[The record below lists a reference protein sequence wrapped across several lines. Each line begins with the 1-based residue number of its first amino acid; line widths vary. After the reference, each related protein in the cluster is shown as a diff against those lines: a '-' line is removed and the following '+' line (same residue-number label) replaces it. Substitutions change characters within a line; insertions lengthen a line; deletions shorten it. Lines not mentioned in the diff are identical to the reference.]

1 MRTLEEVDADIAETK
16 RQIELGNAFNRR
28 AARFDYILE
37 GDRSG
42 LDAIANAVNNAV
54 AREAQQK
61 FQAEQNELSRKNAL
75 EIALMNKAEAEAE
88 RKRKEDEAKALK
100 GIQAREQ
107 YAKNLASFN
116 SAGSEAERLPFLK
129 ANEALENE
137 FGKDVFG
144 QTMSEYEKARYKDE
158 VAAEDA
164 AWAAEVEDARN
175 RKKKR
180 QSQEVRD
187 WFLQTYLSD
196 GPIRDE
202 KVKGKD
208 GKTRVKTK
216 AAQVRSEIA
225 DQIRSSLGLDDEDR
239 RYLLDRLYG
248 VKTQSELNKGASS
261 NAEASYAGKKTT
273 ENLEQKD
280 NDIAT
285 AKAWYK
291 RTKGDKNR
299 PATKAERAAVANCEK
314 NGWEYK

>member
-16 RQIELGNAFNRR
+16 RQIALGNAFNRR

-75 EIALMNKAEAEAE
+75 EIALMNKTEAEAE
-88 RKRKEDEAKALK
+88 RKRKEEELRGLKLAQARPEYLSLEKQMLDAAELGNLDEAAIYKS
-100 GIQAREQ
+100 RM
-107 YAKNLASFN
+107 
-116 SAGSEAERLPFLK
+116 
-129 ANEALENE
+129 EALEKE
-137 FGKDVFG
+137 HGAKFGENAQGLIDARDKARIEKQKREADEG
-144 QTMSEYEKARYKDE
+144 QRRLNVANFKATIPTTFATEADKIPWYKAVNDSQMTPEEKAEEIERI
-158 VAAEDA
+158 
-164 AWAAEVEDARN
+164 RN
-175 RKKKR
+175 TKSGETKN
-180 QSQEVRD
+180 QESV
-187 WFLQTYLSD
+187 Q
-196 GPIRDE
+196 
-202 KVKGKD
+202 
-208 GKTRVKTK
+208 
-216 AAQVRSEIA
+216 
-225 DQIRSSLGLDDEDR
+225 
-239 RYLLDRLYG
+239 
-248 VKTQSELNKGASS
+248 GA
-261 NAEASYAGKKTT
+261 NANYSGKKTT
-273 ENLEQKD
+273 EKLEQKD

>member
-42 LDAIANAVNNAV
+42 LDAIANAVNNAM

-61 FQAEQNELSRKNAL
+61 FQAEQNELSRQNAL
-75 EIALMNKAEAEAE
+75 EIALMNKAEAAAE
-88 RKRKEDEAKALK
+88 RKRKEEEAKALK

-116 SAGSEAERLPFLK
+116 SAKSEAERLPFLK

-137 FGKDVFG
+137 FGKEVFG

-164 AWAAEVEDARN
+164 AWAAGIEEARN

-180 QSQEVRD
+180 QSQEIRD
-187 WFLQTYLSD
+187 WFIQTYMSD

-216 AAQVRSEIA
+216 ASQVRSEIA
-225 DQIRSSLGLDDEDR
+225 DQIRSSKGLDDEDR

-261 NAEASYAGKKTT
+261 NAEASHSGKKTS
-273 ENLEQKD
+273 EALEQKD
-280 NDIAT
+280 KDIAL
-285 AKAWYK
+285 AK
-291 RTKGDKNR
+291 
-299 PATKAERAAVANCEK
+299 RAAEK
-314 NGWEYK
+314 LAKGYRLLNSEQDAYDKYGNEVK